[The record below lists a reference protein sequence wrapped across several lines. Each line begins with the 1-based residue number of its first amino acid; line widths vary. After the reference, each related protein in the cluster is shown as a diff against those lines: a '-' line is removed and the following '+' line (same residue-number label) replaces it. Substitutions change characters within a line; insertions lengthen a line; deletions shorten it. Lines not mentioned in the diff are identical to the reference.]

1 MTTSGGV
8 TVITKGPMFDGRA
21 VRALDRLADDATE
34 QVADQGVTDVRQFLD
49 SVLKNPTGFYQSR
62 IQTDRKTRDRSVVTD
77 SQVVY
82 GPWLAGVGSRNK
94 TSRFKGYA
102 HWRRVAQQLQRNVV
116 RITRP
121 VVRRRVRQMNR

>member
-1 MTTSGGV
+1 MATGGV
-8 TVITKGPMFDGRA
+8 TVTTTGPMFDGRA
-21 VRALDRLADDATE
+21 VVALDRMEADMTRKL
-34 QVADQGVTDVRQFLD
+34 ADQGVTDVRQLLG
-49 SVLKNPTGFYQSR
+49 SVLRNPTGFYQSR
-62 IQTDRKTRDRSVVTD
+62 IQTERKTDDRYLVTD

-121 VVRRRVRQMNR
+121 VVRRRIREMNR